1 MPKITLSHGNDVLH
15 TIMVAE
21 DGILKIG
28 RSDQNNIVLD
38 ESAVSALHAEIEPEP
53 DGFYITDIQSKNGT
67 FVDGELVISR
77 KLHHGNII
85 SIGNYTL
92 KFEYKEDEKRP
103 VETAT
108 AISEATMM
116 LDTST
121 HRAKL
126 AKSLSEIG
134 EHKKKTQLQGEII
147 FLDGSKNPLPI
158 EKPITTIG
166 KEASCDIP
174 AKGLLVAKISAE
186 ILKKQDGFYIKPIA
200 GKFAPKLNYKT
211 VKTEVRLNDFDV
223 IEIGA
228 TRLQFHFRLT

>member
-1 MPKITLSHGNDVLH
+1 MPKITLSHENDVID

-21 DGILKIG
+21 DRIIKIG

-38 ESAVSALHAEIEPEP
+38 ESAVSALHAEIEPES

-77 KLHHGNII
+77 KLLHGNVI

-103 VETAT
+103 VETSS

-134 EHKKKTQLQGEII
+134 EYKKKTRLQGEII
-147 FLDGSKNPLPI
+147 FLDGSKDPLLLD
-158 EKPITTIG
+158 KPMTTIG
-166 KEASCDIP
+166 KDASCDIF
-174 AKGLLVAKISAE
+174 AKGLLLAKISAE
-186 ILKKQDGFYIKPIA
+186 ILKKQDGFYIKPVA
-200 GKFAPKLNYKT
+200 GKFSTKLNYKT
-211 VKTEVRLNDFDV
+211 IKTEVKLNDFDV
-223 IEIGA
+223 IEIGS
-228 TRLQFHFRLT
+228 TRVQFHLRLT

>member
-1 MPKITLSHGNDVLH
+1 MPKITLSHGNDVLK
-15 TIMVAE
+15 TIKVAE
-21 DGILKIG
+21 DGIIKIG
-28 RSDQNNIVLD
+28 RSNQNDLVLD

-77 KLHHGNII
+77 KLNHGNII

-103 VETAT
+103 AKTSSS
-108 AISEATMM
+108 ISEATLM

-134 EHKKKTQLQGEII
+134 ESKKKTQLHGEII
-147 FLDGSKNPLPI
+147 FLDGSKNPLLL
-158 EKPITTIG
+158 EKQITTIG

-186 ILKKQDGFYIKPIA
+186 ILKREDGFYIKPVG
-200 GKFAPKLNYKT
+200 GKFAPKLNYKPI
-211 VKTEVRLNDFDV
+211 KTETKLNDFDM

-228 TRLQFHFRLT
+228 TKLQFHFRLT